1 MSTSV
6 AGYSAASDLI
16 DLDVQCLTGE
26 ALTLQV
32 AGTTLG
38 KAVRRLI
45 SEQLACQK
53 GRRLSLH
60 HETSSFVLT

>member
-38 KAVRRLI
+38 KAVRGSSLSNKSMSERLKALFA
-45 SEQLACQK
+45 S
-53 GRRLSLH
+53 
-60 HETSSFVLT
+60 

>member
-32 AGTTLG
+32 AVTTLG

-45 SEQLACQK
+45 SEQQK
-53 GRRLSLH
+53 HVRKAEGSLCIMKLH
-60 HETSSFVLT
+60 SLY